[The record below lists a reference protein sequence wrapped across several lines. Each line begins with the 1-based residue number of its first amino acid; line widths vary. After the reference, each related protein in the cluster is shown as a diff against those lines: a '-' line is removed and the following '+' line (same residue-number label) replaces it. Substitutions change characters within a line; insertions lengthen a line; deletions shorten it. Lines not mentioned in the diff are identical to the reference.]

1 MVVYMLWEHTVR
13 VRFSA
18 LRHRPAEA
26 LAKADKIKILQS
38 TKKGV
43 FALNKEILSTKKPCS
58 PIIPA

>member
-1 MVVYMLWEHTVR
+1 
-13 VRFSA
+13 
-18 LRHRPAEA
+18 